1 MIGINSSLGPIP
13 ALQLQVA
20 ARSDPSN
27 KDWDGMRARDASSDN
42 GHVAIE
48 LDLTVPRGLPDKPP
62 KAHHMDFLSQ
72 MEAILEATS
81 EQETTSDL
89 STDSARLQ
97 ALQIRQQ
104 LELQPHGIAN
114 RASQLA
120 LALFR

>member
-27 KDWDGMRARDASSDN
+27 QDWDGMRARDASSDN

-48 LDLTVPRGLPDKPP
+48 LDLTVPRSLPDIPP